1 MFICGNESCK
11 KEVKQLR
18 KGLCQA
24 CYRRQI
30 RNGTTEYKTVPSLS
44 IELITEKTV
53 RDNDCLIWQGAI
65 DKDGYPRYYDPTV
78 RVETGDGLVYVRRWL
93 LDAEKGSIVE
103 DSCSKK
109 LCVNKDHLNIA
120 TVSTGRKT
128 MAGINSVKTHCDKN
142 HELTEENIYLR
153 KNGARSCRKCASI
166 ASRKNFFKST
176 YGITVEQF
184 EQKIIDQDNLCPIC
198 SRPLE
203 TGKQSMGA
211 VMDHDHLTL
220 KNRDVLHSK
229 CNIGLGHFE
238 ENIDFLLG
246 AIEYIKKHTA

>member
-1 MFICGNESCK
+1 MFECGNESCK

-24 CYRRQI
+24 CYRRQM
-30 RNGTTEYKTVPSLS
+30 RNGTTDYRTVLELS
-44 IELITEKTV
+44 ADAILSNMERV
-53 RDNDCLIWQGAI
+53 GDCFIWKGAI

-78 RVETGDGLVYVRRWL
+78 RAETGEGLVYIRRWL
-93 LDAEKGSIVE
+93 VGAKKGEIVE
-103 DSCSKK
+103 DSCDNR
-109 LCVNKDHLNIA
+109 LCVNANHLSKA
-120 TVSTGRKT
+120 TTGTGKNT
-128 MAGINSVKTHCDKN
+128 MAGINSVKTHCDKG
-142 HELTEENIYLR
+142 HELTEENVYLR

-176 YGITVEQF
+176 YGISIEEF
-184 EQKIIDQDNLCPIC
+184 DQKIIDQEGLCPIC

-203 TGKQSMGA
+203 SGKQSMGA

-220 KNRDVLHSK
+220 KNRGVLHSK

-238 ENIDFLLG
+238 ENIDFLQG
-246 AIEYIKKHTA
+246 AIDYIKKHS